1 MKFTAIGPIVLAT
14 LLLLC
19 SYAAAADVDV
29 FILSGG
35 GRVMGQLLNPD
46 QKPRTTFVVQTAAG
60 KLTLDASRVK
70 QRLRK
75 RAEELEYERVRPG
88 FPDTV
93 EGQWALSEWCREK
106 NLVTQRS
113 THLERIIELEPNHEQ
128 ARRGL
133 GHSQVNGRWTTQ
145 KEEMAR
151 TGYRLYKG
159 RYRTSQQIELMEK
172 DKKQDLAEKEW
183 FKKLKRWRGWLGS
196 DKSNQARNSIL
207 DIDNPVAV
215 KALAFAMEDDKRQPV
230 RILLAE
236 ALANVGT
243 PTALAVLADRSLED
257 PIEEVRL
264 SCLDY
269 LKDTKDPTV
278 LAFFVG
284 KLRSK
289 DNGTVNRAA
298 VALSYVNNP
307 SAIGPLVDALVTIHK
322 FKINKG
328 KQGQMS
334 NTFSNSGAGGMSM
347 GSSTKIVKIPFKN
360 RAVLDTLVVLSGG
373 VNFNFDTQAWKYWYT
388 SSKNRKDLDAR
399 RD

>member
-1 MKFTAIGPIVLAT
+1 MKITAIGPIVLLA
-14 LLLLC
+14 LLLLGNC
-19 SYAAAADVDV
+19 AAADDVDV
-29 FILSGG
+29 FVLSGG
-35 GRVMGQLLNPD
+35 GRVVGQLLNPD
-46 QKPRTTFVVQTAAG
+46 EKPRKTFVVKTAAG
-60 KLTLDASRVK
+60 KLTLDAAQVK

-75 RAEELEYERVRPG
+75 RAEEIEYERVRPG

-93 EGQWALSEWCREK
+93 EGQWALSEWCRENK
-106 NLVTQRS
+106 LITQRK
-113 THLERIIELEPNHEQ
+113 THLQRVVELEPNHEK

-172 DKKQDLAEKEW
+172 EQKQNLAEKEW
-183 FKKLKRWRGWLGS
+183 FKKLKRWRGWLGT
-196 DKSNQARNSIL
+196 DKSNQARNAIL

-215 KALAFAMEDDKRQPV
+215 KALSFAMEDDKRQPV

-236 ALANVGT
+236 SLANIAT
-243 PTALAVLADRSLED
+243 PNALGVLARQSLED
-257 PIEEVRL
+257 PVEEVRL

-269 LKDTKDPTV
+269 LKDTKDPAV

-289 DNGTVNRAA
+289 ENKMVNRAA
-298 VALSYVNNP
+298 VSLSYVNNP
-307 SAIGPLVDALVTIHK
+307 SAIGPLVDALVTVHK
-322 FKINKG
+322 YEIKKG
-328 KQGQMS
+328 QQGQTSATFGS
-334 NTFSNSGAGGMSM
+334 NGAGGLSM
-347 GSSTKIVKIPFKN
+347 GSSKKIVKMHIRN
-360 RAVLDTLVVLSGG
+360 QAVLDTLVALTDG

-388 SSKNRKDLDAR
+388 SSKKRKDLDAR